1 MITKKENNNIF
12 KELFDF
18 IDSEKFKLDFY
29 HINDMERFAI
39 KKLNAKNTHELLK
52 YFYSYSESKD
62 TNSFSKKENDNVFY
76 TINLEKKQL
85 LIKKA
90 SESNVNEFN
99 IINRKFVKTSFSHK
113 LFGFLNSTA
122 SETSIQQKSDDL
134 FRTFKEYFK
143 EKLSQIQ
150 AEYINDFLS
159 EEDYS
164 AVDDAIDEQK
174 ILFNLDI
181 LFENKNN
188 VVDLFSLEHQL
199 NKYNVKYKKNLFLIK
214 GSRLQSDLLLNH
226 FDQLVVT
233 HFTLDQL
240 RNAEINDTTGGL
252 LVQSAL
258 SFQKYLNHLLIEKN
272 IYNAKIFIYV
282 LLMFS
287 KLNSESTNDQLIL
300 NQIKLSIVHYL
311 NNGVDNYHLSD
322 ILEKSFRYK
331 EIDNFAVSE
340 MMALL
345 DSEYEIFKYHTYPKY
360 LFKQTLLVN
369 DVKMATFYYAN
380 HVNRYYKIKMLRF
393 SNQFKELNG
402 KEFFETIAALK
413 SASENNINDQ
423 LIEDLR
429 SFCNL

>member
-1 MITKKENNNIF
+1 MITKEEKNNVF
-12 KELFDF
+12 KELFAF

-52 YFYSYSESKD
+52 YFYSYSDSKD
-62 TNSFSKKENDNVFY
+62 TNAFSKKENDNVFY

-90 SESNVNEFN
+90 SESTVNEFN
-99 IINRKFVKTSFSHK
+99 IINRKFLKTSFSHK

-122 SETSIQQKSDDL
+122 SETSIKKKSDDL
-134 FRTFKEYFK
+134 FETFKEYFR

-164 AVDDAIDEQK
+164 TVGDEIDEQK

-181 LFENKNN
+181 LFKNQNN
-188 VVDLFSLEHQL
+188 VVDLFSFEHQL
-199 NKYNVKYKKNLFLIK
+199 NKYNVKYKRNLFLIK
-214 GSRLQSDLLLNH
+214 GSSLQSDLLLNH
-226 FDQLVVT
+226 FNQVVAIR
-233 HFTLDQL
+233 FTLDQL
-240 RNAEINDTTGGL
+240 RNIEINDTTGDL

-258 SFQKYLNHLLIEKN
+258 SFQKYLNHLIEKN

-311 NNGVDNYHLSD
+311 NNGVDNYNLSD
-322 ILEKSFRYK
+322 ILENSFHYK
-331 EIDNFAVSE
+331 KIENFYVSE
-340 MMALL
+340 VMALL
-345 DSEYEIFKYHTYPKY
+345 DSEYEIFKYHAYPKY
-360 LFKQTLLVN
+360 LFTQTLLVN

-380 HVNRYYKIKMLRF
+380 HVNKFYKIKMLRF
-393 SNQFKELNG
+393 SHQFKELNG
-402 KEFFETIAALK
+402 KEFFEAIAALK